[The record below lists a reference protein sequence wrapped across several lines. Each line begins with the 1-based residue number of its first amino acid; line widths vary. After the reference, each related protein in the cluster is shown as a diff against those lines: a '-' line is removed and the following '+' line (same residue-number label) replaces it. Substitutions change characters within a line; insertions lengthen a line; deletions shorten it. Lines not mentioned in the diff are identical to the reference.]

1 MLQQMRAKAAYIWII
16 IAVVFVGGFLFAET
30 SGLIGMGPITTTT
43 VVASVNGRDILYTTW
58 IEVSQ
63 QMAQQQEQQQ
73 GRTLTLDERK
83 QVEEQ
88 AFNEMVS
95 NILLSDE
102 YKRRGIRVTDA
113 EIVEMARYNP
123 PQQFQQLPDLQTDG
137 RFDPAKYQRFLAS
150 PAARQQGILANL
162 ENYYRTEIPKQK
174 LFAQVAGDVYVSDAR
189 LWTIYRDV
197 HDSATISYVQFKPEP
212 TKAERDAVTDAEARA
227 YFSTH
232 KKDYER
238 TGRAVMS
245 ILTLSRRPTA
255 ADTAETL
262 AKIRAIREEI
272 VKGAKFDEVAKRESD
287 DTASAVKGG
296 DLGRTVKGAFVKPFD
311 DTIFSLPIG
320 TLSQP
325 IKTEYGFHIIRVD
338 KRTAD
343 TAFVHHVLKLVRQ
356 GDTAATRT
364 DREADQIAKTAAGA
378 ATPAS
383 FDEAAKQLGLLVSR
397 ITAEEGQPASY
408 LGRQV
413 PSASAWA
420 FSGARPGE
428 ISDLF
433 DDDAA
438 YYLVRLDSIRDGG
451 EPPFDEVKDQVRDA
465 VAKVKALDA
474 ALPRAQEL
482 AKAAAG
488 STLEAAAKALG
499 RPVVKEGPM
508 ARNTPVAAFGFVSE
522 ATGAAFAL
530 PVGAVSE
537 PVRTEEA
544 LFVMRVDKRV
554 LTDTAKWAAQKGVQR
569 QQVTNSLRDQR
580 LRLYLANLRKD
591 AKVEDRRKELNALQ
605 RRQAI

>member
-1 MLQQMRAKAAYIWII
+1 MRAKAAYIWIV

-58 IEVSQ
+58 VEVSS

-73 GRTLTLDERK
+73 GRSLTLDERK

-95 NILLSDE
+95 NILLADE

-123 PQQFQQLPDLQTDG
+123 PPQFQQLPDLQTDG
-137 RFDPAKYQRFLAS
+137 QFDPSKYQRFLAS

-197 HDSATISYVQFKPEP
+197 HDSATVSYVQFRPEP
-212 TKAERDAVTDAEARA
+212 TKAERDAVTDAEARTYYNA
-227 YFSTH
+227 H

-238 TGRAVMS
+238 SGRAVLS
-245 ILTLSRRPTA
+245 IMTLTRRPTA

-262 AKIRAIREEI
+262 TKVKALREEI
-272 VKGAKFDEVAKRESD
+272 ARGAKFDDVAKRESD
-287 DTASAVKGG
+287 DTTSAVKGG
-296 DLGRTVKGAFVKPFD
+296 DLGRTVKGGFVKPFD
-311 DTIFSLPIG
+311 DAIYSLPIG

-325 IKTEYGFHIIRVD
+325 IKTEFGFHILRVD

-343 TAFVHHVLKLVRQ
+343 TAYVHHVLKLVRQ
-356 GDTAATRT
+356 SDSAATRT

-378 ATPAS
+378 TTPAS

-420 FSGARPGE
+420 FGGVRPGE

-433 DDDAA
+433 DDEAG
-438 YYLVRLDSIRDGG
+438 YYIVRLDSIRDGG

-474 ALPRAQEL
+474 ALPRAREL

-488 STLEAAAKALG
+488 STLETAAKAIG
-499 RPVVKEGPM
+499 RPVVKEGPI
-508 ARNTPVAAFGFVSE
+508 ARNSPVAAFGFVSE

-537 PVRTEEA
+537 PVRTDDA

-554 LTDTAKWAAQKGVQR
+554 QTDTAKWTTQKAIQR

-580 LRLYLANLRKD
+580 LRLYMANLRKA

-605 RRQAI
+605 RRTAI